1 MTPQDYWGIFFMLV
15 LFGAIIALSVYY
27 YIGSTLAFIIIMICI
42 VVFYIGV
49 FVARPSKHFELNK
62 YLSWIFGNAAPIIAT
77 VGVAITLL
85 ILGSPVMKRLVIS
98 GIAVVACW
106 LILLPNFLRRE
117 FGRLINTKL
126 DTGLNPPWTDIVYG
140 IIGVV
145 LFIGALVMQHYLV
158 DNAAPESE

>member
-1 MTPQDYWGIFFMLV
+1 MLV

-27 YIGSTLAFIIIMICI
+27 YIGSTLAFVVIMICV

-49 FVARPSKHFELNK
+49 FVVRPSNHFTLNN
-62 YLSWIFGNAAPIIAT
+62 LSWIFGNAAPIIAT

-85 ILGSPVMKRLVIS
+85 ILGSTVVQRLVIS

-106 LILLPNFLRRE
+106 LILLPDFLRRE
-117 FGRLINTKL
+117 FGRLVTSRL
-126 DTGLNPPWTDIVYG
+126 DTGVNPPWTDIVYG
-140 IIGVV
+140 SIGVI

>member
-1 MTPQDYWGIFFMLV
+1 MPPQDKWGIFFMLV

-27 YIGSTLAFIIIMICI
+27 YIGSTLAFVVIMICV

-49 FVARPSKHFELNK
+49 FVVRPSNHFTLNK

-85 ILGSPVMKRLVIS
+85 ILGSTVVQRLVIS

-106 LILLPNFLRRE
+106 LILLPDFLRRE
-117 FGRLINTKL
+117 FGRLVTSRL
-126 DTGLNPPWTDIVYG
+126 DTGVNPPWTDIVYG
-140 IIGVV
+140 SIGVI